1 MTVNSYLTNL
11 ASAAII
17 RDAKKESIARSVS
30 TLEGRLREHFRQE
43 INRQF
48 IFGSYSRGTILPRSM
63 DEKSDV
69 DYMVVFTDSSA
80 TPQTYLNRL
89 RRFVEAYYAR
99 SEISQSNPTIVLSLN
114 HIRFELVPAI
124 HSWFSGLQIPAKA
137 SALENWIDTD
147 PTGFNQE
154 LINANQAHR
163 NLIKALVRVIKYWNA
178 SNGYPFES
186 YALEQDI
193 VRHSFGF
200 FGLLSGRQLTDYF
213 YDYME
218 QLDAGWYAP
227 QWKTDAVARGK
238 RLAAEAKTKEQLG
251 FTASADGVIRRL
263 LPPTS
268 QLALG
273 GV

>member
-17 RDAKKESIARSVS
+17 RDAEKESIARSIS
-30 TLEGRLREHFRQE
+30 TLEGRLRQHFGQE

-69 DYMVVFTDSSA
+69 DYMVVFADSAA

-99 SEISQSNPTIVLSLN
+99 SEIRQSSPTIVLSLN

-137 SALENWIDTD
+137 SAFENWIDTD

-154 LINANQAHR
+154 LSNANQAHR
-163 NLIKALVRVIKYWNA
+163 HLIKPLARVIKYWNA

-193 VRHSFGF
+193 VRHGFGL
-200 FGLLSGRQLTDYF
+200 FGLLSSRQLKDYF

-238 RLAAEAKTKEQLG
+238 RLAAEAKIKEQLG
-251 FTASADGVIRRL
+251 FEASADGVIRRL